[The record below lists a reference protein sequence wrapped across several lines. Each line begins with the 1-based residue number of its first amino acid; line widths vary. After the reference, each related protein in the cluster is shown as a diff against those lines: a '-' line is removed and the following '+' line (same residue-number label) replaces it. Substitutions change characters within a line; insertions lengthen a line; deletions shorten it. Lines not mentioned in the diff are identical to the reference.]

1 MKRIKGIDTIRGLCI
16 LLMILGH
23 LIDWWIRI
31 EDRWL
36 INILFAFLAPIAA
49 TGFMFISGFSAIL
62 SYQRK
67 VTNIEESNGLTMRKV
82 KNIYLIRASLLLIVA
97 LLYNTAIAFGIN
109 DPTWIWAWNVLQT
122 IAVSLLLGCF
132 FLNTS
137 KTFRILVGI
146 VLLVGNQFIS
156 PFLLL
161 YEGQTNLYG
170 LLFYILYH
178 PLEQFTIL
186 LYEGQ
191 TNLYGLLFYILYHPL
206 EQFTI
211 LSYFS
216 IFLIGTVVG
225 DSFFK
230 VSTISDQEERK
241 HAIKYVFLMPLTLI
255 GIISVS
261 FSFIFRFPD
270 IIFRRT
276 FSSHVFSIGFF
287 LILLSILL
295 YIEEFEVVKT
305 KKSYRFFYYYSFYS
319 FTIYLAHDPLYFI
332 FFRQLNAFTIWIA
345 FVGTIILI
353 TLLLKSI
360 NEKWGRKASLKTQLS
375 ILSLIILNKIE
386 QKESKNN

>member
-122 IAVSLLLGCF
+122 IAVSLLLGWF

-156 PFLLL
+156 PFL
-161 YEGQTNLYG
+161 
-170 LLFYILYH
+170 
-178 PLEQFTIL
+178 L

-295 YIEEFEVVKT
+295 FNEEFEVVKT

-345 FVGTIILI
+345 FVGTTFLI

-360 NEKWGRKASLKTQLS
+360 YKKWGRKASLKTQLS
-375 ILSLIILNKIE
+375 ILSLILLSKIE